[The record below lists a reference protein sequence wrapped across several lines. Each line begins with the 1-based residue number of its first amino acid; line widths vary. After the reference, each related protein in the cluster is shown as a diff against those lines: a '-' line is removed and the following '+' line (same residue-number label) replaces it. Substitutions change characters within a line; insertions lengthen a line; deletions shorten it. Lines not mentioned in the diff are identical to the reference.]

1 MQPSTNH
8 HPAYLDPDAEYLF
21 HRGENCR
28 AYRVMGAHPLEWDG
42 QSGVV
47 FRVWAPHAR
56 AVSVVGD
63 FNQWNVSEFPLTRIT
78 KGGIWGGFV
87 PGIQPYDTYKF
98 CVTGVTGKPEMK
110 ADPYAFHA
118 ETRPATASKYF
129 PLDGYEW
136 NDDAWLRRRKRQP
149 HYERPVNIY
158 ELHIGSWRKYTD
170 GNPFSYD
177 KLADELIPYIQDMGY
192 THIEMMPITEYPFD
206 GSWGYQVTGYYAPT
220 SRYGTPFDLMR
231 FVDRCHQANIGVI
244 MDWVP
249 AHFPKD
255 RYALARFDG
264 EPCYESADPLTGEHK
279 EWGTYIFD
287 FKRPEVRSFLISSAV
302 YWLDYYHLDG
312 LRVDA
317 VASMLYLDY
326 NRRPGEWRPNKNGG
340 HENLDAVE
348 FLQKLNEAVFREY
361 PETMMIAEEST
372 AWPMVSRP
380 TYSGGLGFNYK
391 WNMGWMND
399 ILSYMK
405 TDPYFRPGLHRNL
418 TFSFFYAFSENF
430 ILPISH
436 DEVVYGK
443 GSLVNKMPGDY
454 AQKMAGVR
462 AFMGYMMAHPGKK
475 LLFMG
480 SEFAQF
486 NEWNYATGLDWG
498 LLEQKP
504 HVQMQRFF
512 RSINRFYLRNS
523 PMWQDDF
530 SWNGFSWIANDDSQ
544 QSVIAFR
551 RINRAGTDLI
561 IVCNFQPVLREHYA
575 IGVPRNTVCT
585 EVFNT
590 DRRIYGGAG
599 IRTPKQL
606 MPQPV
611 PMHGCAQSISLTL
624 PPLSVLY
631 LKQEPEPELPEASD
645 STK

>member
-1 MQPSTNH
+1 MRQTRLN
-8 HPAYLDPDAEYLF
+8 PAVLDPDTEYLF

-28 AYRVMGAHPLEWDG
+28 AYRVMGAHPCEWDG
-42 QSGVV
+42 QAGVT
-47 FRVWAPHAR
+47 FRVWAPHAQ

-63 FNQWNVSEFPLTRIT
+63 FNQWDAAAAPLERVTD
-78 KGGIWGGFV
+78 GGIWGGFV
-87 PGIQPYDTYKF
+87 PVLHAYDTYKF
-98 CVTGVTGKPEMK
+98 CVTTPTGAQLLK

-118 ETRPATASKYF
+118 ETRPATASKYL

-136 NDDAWLRRRKRQP
+136 HDATWLRGRKRRP

-170 GNPFSYD
+170 GNPFSYE
-177 KLADELIPYIQDMGY
+177 KLADELIPYVQRMGY
-192 THIEMMPITEYPFD
+192 THIEMMPIAEYPFD

-255 RYALARFDG
+255 AYALARFDG
-264 EPCYESADPLTGEHK
+264 VPCYEPADPMIGEHK
-279 EWGTYIFD
+279 EWGTYVFD
-287 FKRPEVRSFLISSAV
+287 YARPEVRSFLISNAI
-302 YWLDYYHLDG
+302 YWLDYYHIDG

-326 NRRPGEWRPNKNGG
+326 NRKAGEWRPNRNGG
-340 HENLDAVE
+340 NENLDAVA
-348 FLQKLNEAVFREY
+348 FLQQLNEAVFREF

-380 TYSGGLGFNYK
+380 VYSGGLGFNYK

-399 ILSYMK
+399 ILDYMK
-405 TDPYFRPGLHRNL
+405 TDPYFRPGLHKNL

-430 ILPISH
+430 VLPISH
-436 DEVVYGK
+436 DEVVHGK
-443 GSLVNKMPGDY
+443 GSLVNKMPGDPV
-454 AQKMAGVR
+454 QKMAGVR

-486 NEWNYATGLDWG
+486 HEWNYETGLDWN
-498 LLEQKP
+498 LLNEKP
-504 HVQMQRFF
+504 HQQMQTFF
-512 RSINRFYLRNS
+512 RSLNRFYLRNS
-523 PMWQDDF
+523 QLWQEDF
-530 SWNGFSWIANDDSQ
+530 TWNGFSWIANDDTQ

-551 RINRAGTDLI
+551 RINRAGDDLI
-561 IVCNFQPVLREHYA
+561 IVCNFQPVTRINYA
-575 IGVPRNTVCT
+575 IGVPRSTECT

-599 IRTPKQL
+599 VPTPKTL
-606 MPQPV
+606 IPQQV
-611 PMHGCAQSISLTL
+611 PMHGCDQSIALTL
-624 PPLSVLY
+624 PPMSVLY
-631 LKQEPEPELPEASD
+631 LKQAAVPETAE
-645 STK
+645 